1 MLWLENLWYVEK
13 NTKNF
18 YSKIEEKV
26 SDARLRGET
35 EKITPPFLFLNISGK
50 IKRSKHPL
58 IITWLP
64 VIAVAIPTKMIKKN
78 GEVIRNKLDW
88 VRTRKVYYYTFLTVF
103 QLDHRCSSN
112 DIIPQAIGCS
122 QKSIFLLLL
131 LRKTRGEI
139 ISKYFL
145 FKKKKKWKEK
155 NTWNILTRK
164 PGRVPHYR
172 EKKEIIFF
180 PCTKVSI
187 VIELETS
194 NPPQKKKRKERRA
207 SVRHH
212 PTEFYHFNPWV
223 FKSGKIK

>member
-1 MLWLENLWYVEK
+1 MFLLENLWRRK

-58 IITWLP
+58 IINWLP
-64 VIAVAIPTKMIKKN
+64 VRAVAIPTKIIIIIKKKKKN

-145 FKKKKKWKEK
+145 FKKKKK
-155 NTWNILTRK
+155 N
-164 PGRVPHYR
+164 G
-172 EKKEIIFF
+172 
-180 PCTKVSI
+180 
-187 VIELETS
+187 
-194 NPPQKKKRKERRA
+194 KKKHVE
-207 SVRHH
+207 
-212 PTEFYHFNPWV
+212 
-223 FKSGKIK
+223 